1 MSSRIGI
8 LGGSGQV
15 GIEMV
20 QLACER
26 GASVTAPRSS
36 DLDIADA
43 VAVERW
49 VADRPL
55 DVIVNCAAYTAV
67 DAAEA
72 DAARAFAVN
81 SAGPEYVGKACAA
94 ARIPV
99 LHLST
104 DFVFSGDKAEPYNEN
119 DEARPVNVYGASK
132 LAGERA
138 LLDCG
143 GDPVVL
149 RVSWVFSAHRTN
161 FVKAVLKRATA
172 GDALEVVDDQVGG
185 PCGARGIAEAVWEL
199 LPRLRGRGPGLYHFE
214 GAPYL
219 SRYEFARA
227 ILTFARDASM
237 IERIPRVV
245 AVKTTQATGVTRR
258 PLNSRLCGE
267 KLQRDF
273 GVQPHDWRAGLRQVI
288 SQLANESARAKST
301 R

>member
-15 GIEMV
+15 GIEMA
-20 QLACER
+20 QLARER

-49 VADRPL
+49 VADTPL

-81 SAGPEYVGKACAA
+81 AAGPGYVGKACAA

-104 DFVFSGDKAEPYNEN
+104 DFVFAGDKAGPYNEA

-143 GDPVVL
+143 GDALVL

-161 FVKAVLKRATA
+161 FVKAVLKRAMA

-214 GAPYL
+214 GAPY
-219 SRYEFARA
+219 RQPVRICAR
-227 ILTFARDASM
+227 
-237 IERIPRVV
+237 
-245 AVKTTQATGVTRR
+245 
-258 PLNSRLCGE
+258 NSDLC
-267 KLQRDF
+267 
-273 GVQPHDWRAGLRQVI
+273 A
-288 SQLANESARAKST
+288 
-301 R
+301 